1 MSEDAGKGEDTR
13 PRRPRRSAKTLRGN
27 QRTPAPGKRF
37 PSEICGDN
45 VRLLRQMR
53 RLRQQD
59 LAEWMN
65 DVGFP
70 GWSYVTVS
78 DIERGIRSTSIDE
91 LFALAFA
98 LRASVVKLLDPSFSG
113 DQGPDIDLGFEL
125 FKEWQPKHARLFVV
139 PDGDPWGLDQDG
151 VPYATYRKA
160 FEQRVRD
167 IEEGDFD
174 FETGKPYEVD
184 HPQEELDEP

>member
-1 MSEDAGKGEDTR
+1 
-13 PRRPRRSAKTLRGN
+13 
-27 QRTPAPGKRF
+27 
-37 PSEICGDN
+37 
-45 VRLLRQMR
+45 MR

-98 LRASVVKLLDPSFSG
+98 LRTSVVKLLDPAFAG
-113 DQGPDIDLGFEL
+113 DQGEDIDLGFEH
-125 FKEWQPKHARLFVV
+125 FEQWAPADARQFVV
-139 PDGDPWGLDQDG
+139 PEGDPWQLERDD
-151 VPYATYRKA
+151 VPYARYRAQFKRLVHDA
-160 FEQRVRD
+160 
-167 IEEGDFD
+167 EEG
-174 FETGKPYEVD
+174 
-184 HPQEELDEP
+184 LL